1 MANPNGGP
9 SKLLRL
15 KDRSLAAARQGH
27 TLEAACGGLGV
38 HRSANLHWLA
48 ASRTASSGQYRDFL
62 AYEDAQNTAE
72 RVLTSKLL
80 AAANKE
86 PRVLMWIL
94 ERRFPGNWRLQQ
106 HQHSPAQL
114 VSCSSCGSLRSAK
127 LEIRTAAIRLAET
140 IATDSEDQWS

>member
-106 HQHSPAQL
+106 QQAFSGSAGQLLELRVSKERETRDSHSSYPI
-114 VSCSSCGSLRSAK
+114 G
-127 LEIRTAAIRLAET
+127 
-140 IATDSEDQWS
+140 

>member
-62 AYEDAQNTAE
+62 IAYEDAQNTAE

-106 HQHSPAQL
+106 HQAFSGSAGQLLELRVSKERETRDSHSSYPI
-114 VSCSSCGSLRSAK
+114 G
-127 LEIRTAAIRLAET
+127 
-140 IATDSEDQWS
+140 